1 MRSTSHCSLIRS
13 LQEHF
18 SGQFTAEEGEGEGE
32 RGGRGRGERGGRG
45 RGERGGGGGYLLDT
59 GVANLIICD

>member
-1 MRSTSHCSLIRS
+1 MGSTSHCSLIRS

-18 SGQFTAEEGEGEGE
+18 SGQFTAEEG
-32 RGGRGRGERGGRG
+32 RGRGRGEGGG
-45 RGERGGGGGYLLDT
+45 GEREGGGGGYLLDT